1 MKTLIYDLEI
11 VRCIPSSSA
20 RFDGYEYCEGW
31 RDFENMGISVCAYG
45 WLLGTA
51 ITAFKWRDAEPRAL
65 FFEALKEADIVSG
78 FYSSAFDD
86 KLLAANGMP
95 IRTNYDILAETRLAA
110 YGSIEWQK
118 QPDGASYKLDAIA
131 QANGQKKIGSG
142 SLAPQWWQEGLEQK
156 VLDYCSHDVAV
167 ERKMLKMLLAGIL
180 IDPNTGKMLKG
191 RDLADYN
198 YH

>member
-11 VRCIPSSSA
+11 VRCIPSSST
-20 RFDGYEYCEGW
+20 RFDEYEYCDGW

-45 WLLGTA
+45 WLWDEA
-51 ITAFKWRDAEPRAL
+51 ITVFKWNDKEPRAL
-65 FFEALKEADIVSG
+65 FAEALKEADIISG
-78 FYSSAFDD
+78 FNSSAFDD
-86 KLLAANGMP
+86 HLLAANG
-95 IRTNYDILAETRLAA
+95 IQARTNYDILAEARLAA
-110 YGSIEWQK
+110 YGSTEWQK

-156 VLDYCSHDVAV
+156 VLDYCFHDVAV
-167 ERKMLKMLLAGIL
+167 ERKMLRMLLACIL
-180 IDPNTGKMLKG
+180 RDPNTGKMLKG
-191 RDLADYN
+191 RDLADYS